1 MSTTTELKLQGELDG
16 VRRRLAETEAV
27 LSDLVHE
34 RYGSDV
40 EWIRFIQDNR
50 KLLAGL
56 LDLPSIQ
63 QRRMLLRSIITPS
76 LAHEMALDVEAYRR
90 WIVAGY
96 RAPPEAHSDR
106 SEYINQYPEL
116 WAPNGEAI
124 PVVAADQ
131 PESDELP
138 SGHDGPCAGAS
149 TKNPAE

>member
-106 SEYINQYPEL
+106 S
-116 WAPNGEAI
+116 
-124 PVVAADQ
+124 
-131 PESDELP
+131 
-138 SGHDGPCAGAS
+138 CAGAS